1 MAIDTRK
8 EHSDEILKRKIDNL
22 MDDAIRKASS
32 TRGDTI
38 DKGID
43 RALDSIIDERVAE
56 IANEKFRLKIRPLPV
71 RTDFKNKVPE
81 ELKTLLN
88 NPPTLF
94 EQATK
99 SMDGRNVPI
108 VLATLRDNLGLTRA
122 GIEIRLFDSNDELI
136 DFSRTNTNG
145 LVLLRFP
152 LPDPLA
158 DVTGS
163 LKLTDG
169 TQLIDANGNS
179 VDSIAVM
186 VPIETERRQHTLV
199 DLRIAALPPLPS
211 VTNATSGH
219 PLPQLIFGDDPFQR
233 LPFDFS
239 TGLCD
244 DLTQLQSS
252 VLDPIFGK
260 VATTDD
266 FRSRR
271 SPLLK
276 RFTVPRLGEVPPL
289 TSGTQTPPR
298 RYLVRVQQRWTFLG
312 YTLGELSGVDALDP
326 GTVVQEVT
334 QTVGRTLER
343 TSESLNQFTSQALET
358 VRNTLTQAS
367 SIDTLL
373 DVATSTET
381 RTKAS
386 GFGNIG
392 VGGGFLGGLAGLALG
407 PVGLLFGGGAGGVGV
422 GAEVGVGVG
431 TSVLANATT
440 RSSTNTSLEV
450 NSLLH
455 TAKSVIN
462 RTVRTA
468 AEALR
473 DLQSTVT
480 RQIGQVSPLL
490 SRVTNLLRWLLYENY
505 IVCTHV
511 EDVVEVLD
519 VRLSD
524 EITDDTVLFSPEDI
538 VEYRRFFQ
546 PALLEPQLRPHFT
559 VLRDALAQAGAGG
572 RPITNINIAIN
583 YSAVLFGANLSL
595 RIGDVER
602 VARLRP
608 DDTRARV
615 AFQISPLLPSQLTQ
629 IELTL
634 TARPPDID
642 ISFPGIG
649 DIFEN
654 LFDNGRVQVS
664 QLQFWYNSPLAA
676 PPDQTLSTAGFE
688 VTTDNPIITRTDLL
702 TPPVRIVD
710 ATKNP
715 LFLHVKRNQT
725 YYFGVL
731 AQAALAIPSLRDDAP
746 QLANFNAQHPIW
758 RLPIVGFEGNRILVI
773 KDVERNAQGAI
784 IDEDAKKLIE
794 DMGAATIIQLAAPGA
809 YAEALKGLL
818 TLLPID
824 ETKKVEEI
832 LHPAL
837 LPQPMPI
844 IGGSGGVLG
853 TVGVPGPT
861 GPQGLPGVSGPQGI
875 AGLPGPPGV
884 QGLPGPPGLP

>member
-1 MAIDTRK
+1 MPIDPRK
-8 EHSDEILKRKIDNL
+8 ERLDVTLNRNIDKL
-22 MDDAIRKASS
+22 VDDAISKAPR

-43 RALDSIIDERVAE
+43 RALNSIIDERVAE
-56 IANEKFRLKIRPLPV
+56 ITNEKFRLQIKPLPA
-71 RTDFKNKVPE
+71 RADFKDKVPA
-81 ELKTLLN
+81 ELKALLN
-88 NPPTLF
+88 NPPTLS

-99 SMDGRNVPI
+99 SMDGRNIPI

-122 GIEIRLFDSNDELI
+122 GIEIRLFDSNAELI

-158 DVTGS
+158 DVAGS

-179 VDSIAVM
+179 VDSIAVT
-186 VPIETERRQHTLV
+186 VPIETEKRQHTLV
-199 DLRIAALPPLPS
+199 DLRIAALPALPS
-211 VTNATSGH
+211 VTDATSGH

-260 VATTDD
+260 VAATDD

-276 RFTVPRLGEVPPL
+276 RFTIPRVGEVPP
-289 TSGTQTPPR
+289 TSVTPTPPR

-312 YTLGELSGVDALDP
+312 YTLGELSGVEALDP

-392 VGGGFLGGLAGLALG
+392 VGGFLSGLN

-422 GAEVGVGVG
+422 GAELGVGVG

-450 NSLLH
+450 NSLLQ
-455 TAKSVIN
+455 TAKSVVN

-524 EITDDTVLFSPEDI
+524 EIADGTILFSAEDI

-546 PALLEPQLRPHFT
+546 PALLEPQLGPQFT
-559 VLRDALAQAGAGG
+559 VLRNALT
-572 RPITNINIAIN
+572 RPITNIHIVIN
-583 YSAVLFGANLSL
+583 CSAVIYGADLRL

-602 VARLRP
+602 LARLRP
-608 DDTRARV
+608 GDTRAHV
-615 AFQISPLLPSQLTQ
+615 TFQISPLLPHQLPV

-634 TARPPDID
+634 TLRAPVSESDGGSSILVEDAFDGFDI
-642 ISFPGIG
+642 
-649 DIFEN
+649 
-654 LFDNGRVQVS
+654 GRVQLS
-664 QLQFWYNSPLAA
+664 QFEFWFNSPLAA
-676 PPDQTLSTAGFE
+676 KPNQIEPVTFE
-688 VTTDNPIITRTDLL
+688 VTRNNPIIIREVPLK
-702 TPPVRIVD
+702 PPVQVVD
-710 ATKNP
+710 TSKNP
-715 LFLHVKRNQT
+715 LFLHIKRNQT

-731 AQAALAIPSLRDDAP
+731 AQAALAIPSLRDDAR
-746 QLANFNAQHPIW
+746 QLKNFNAQHPIW

-773 KDVERNAQGAI
+773 KDVARDAKGAI
-784 IDEDAKKLIE
+784 TDQDAKKLI
-794 DMGAATIIQLAAPGA
+794 DDLGAATIIQLAAPGA

-837 LPQPMPI
+837 LPQPATI
-844 IGGSGGVLG
+844 IGGGGSGAAGI
-853 TVGVPGPT
+853 PGPP
-861 GPQGLPGVSGPQGI
+861 GPAGLQGLSGVSGPQGVP
-875 AGLPGPPGV
+875 GLPGPPGV